1 MSAVRNFLRL
11 PGDFSGKIATFVHLL
26 IVQPVRSD
34 IDLSDPQ
41 DPAAC
46 SIAELV
52 PVCASLGLGFQLH
65 LGRSLNLTGS
75 AQRIQLTSQSLQAL
89 EHLF

>member
-11 PGDFSGKIATFVHLL
+11 PGNFSRKIATFVHLL
-26 IVQPVRSD
+26 IFQPVRSD

-46 SIAELV
+46 AISVLV
-52 PVCASLGLGFQLH
+52 TGCASLGLGY
-65 LGRSLNLTGS
+65 
-75 AQRIQLTSQSLQAL
+75 
-89 EHLF
+89 

>member
-11 PGDFSGKIATFVHLL
+11 LSNFSTKTATFVHQY
-26 IVQPVRSD
+26 IKRPIRSD

-41 DPAAC
+41 HPAAC
-46 SIAELV
+46 SISVLV